1 MKAEL
6 EKELSSLSLE
16 EKHEVLCYLMP
27 LVAPEAGEGGI
38 SIGLTDDLD
47 ARVREDELQ
56 PDAAISLDEFKL
68 RWAHRK

>member
-16 EKHEVLCYLMP
+16 EKHEVFCYLMP
-27 LVAPEAGEGGI
+27 WVAPDAGENAI
-38 SIGLTDDLD
+38 SIGLIDELN